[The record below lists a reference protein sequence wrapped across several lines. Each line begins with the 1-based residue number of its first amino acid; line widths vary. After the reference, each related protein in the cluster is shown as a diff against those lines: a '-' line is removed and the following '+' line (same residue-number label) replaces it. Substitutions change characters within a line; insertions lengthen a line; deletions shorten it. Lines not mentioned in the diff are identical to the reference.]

1 MSCYICEPDIH
12 DASCE
17 IPDCAGCQ
25 EACPSCETRWAAA
38 LARAARQTFAPN
50 QEDKDG

>member
-1 MSCYICEPDIH
+1 MSCYLCEPDIH

-25 EACPSCETRWAAA
+25 EACPGCETGYDMAF
-38 LARAARQTFAPN
+38 ARAARQTFARS
-50 QEDKDG
+50 EDR